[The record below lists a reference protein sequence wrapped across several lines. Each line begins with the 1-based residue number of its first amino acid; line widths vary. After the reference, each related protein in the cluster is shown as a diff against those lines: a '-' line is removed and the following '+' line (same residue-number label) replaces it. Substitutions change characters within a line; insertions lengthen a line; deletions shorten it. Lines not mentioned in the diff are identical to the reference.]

1 MIMSKNE
8 IEPISDE
15 DFNMILDIIGEQ
27 VNERKEIVNAIMNDN
42 LSDDEFERM
51 IIDK

>member
-1 MIMSKNE
+1 MSENE

-27 VNERKEIVNAIMNDN
+27 VNERKEIVNAIMNND
-42 LSDDEFERM
+42 LSDNEFEKMLRS
-51 IIDK
+51 